1 MITPAP
7 PARQIPL
14 IHIVE
19 SDDLYLA
26 DQPDVLWFDVLRSL
40 DYHQFQAVAARYYE
54 CLYTFN
60 QQQKEQ
66 RIERR
71 ENPPAANPETQDQA
85 TKRLFEERATVDK
98 ESSAIYERP
107 EPETPWTSVLPRE
120 VAPGVTPLRWVG
132 RPAKCFFSML
142 YAFLGTTLAGE
153 RAEPQFVYQR
163 LIENPAFAR
172 TCGFTIRRP
181 GKTERQSDVPSLR
194 KLQQFDQLM
203 TANGLWGEVAL
214 NRVAANLRE
223 GKIEMEDTLVHD
235 TTHYHAYSSKQMVE
249 LPTSSHGDA
258 SQATS
263 SSEDSTASATPTRQP
278 VTVVQ
283 VGGGPVV
290 VGRIE
295 VARVPAGQAP
305 LVRASAVAKPAG
317 SSEDKTSAAATAVFS
332 NNTKTST
339 ENATTAPEKLQVA
352 QAKSSSAKKV
362 KAKRS
367 TKKTQTKK
375 KKRKSHPRTIK
386 NCRCPD
392 REHCDH
398 PWVSA
403 DLGAGT
409 VVKSPGRMYW
419 GHKASTLG
427 LANQEILLDAVA
439 MSDAASHDS
448 QSVVPHLDRL
458 FQRHPDLR
466 GHVKRL
472 LDDGAADDSKLKAT
486 VYETFGIEVL
496 APINP
501 RRRQPIRD
509 NLPRGIDHLT
519 PRGVPVCQ
527 AGYPFD
533 LLGFRKD
540 TERFLFQ
547 APQDTNG
554 QWVCQECPQRNSCY
568 RGDSKGRV
576 VTISPELVPWLDRDF
591 PQLSKRH
598 AKAMARRTSIERLHK
613 RMKFDLGDDR
623 LTKRGNS
630 EFQASLD
637 KTLFAMHVLLAHEC

>member
-367 TKKTQTKK
+367 TKKAQTKK

>member
-1 MITPAP
+1 
-7 PARQIPL
+7 
-14 IHIVE
+14 
-19 SDDLYLA
+19 
-26 DQPDVLWFDVLRSL
+26 
-40 DYHQFQAVAARYYE
+40 
-54 CLYTFN
+54 
-60 QQQKEQ
+60 
-66 RIERR
+66 
-71 ENPPAANPETQDQA
+71 
-85 TKRLFEERATVDK
+85 
-98 ESSAIYERP
+98 
-107 EPETPWTSVLPRE
+107 
-120 VAPGVTPLRWVG
+120 
-132 RPAKCFFSML
+132 
-142 YAFLGTTLAGE
+142 
-153 RAEPQFVYQR
+153 
-163 LIENPAFAR
+163 
-172 TCGFTIRRP
+172 
-181 GKTERQSDVPSLR
+181 
-194 KLQQFDQLM
+194 
-203 TANGLWGEVAL
+203 
-214 NRVAANLRE
+214 
-223 GKIEMEDTLVHD
+223 
-235 TTHYHAYSSKQMVE
+235 
-249 LPTSSHGDA
+249 
-258 SQATS
+258 
-263 SSEDSTASATPTRQP
+263 
-278 VTVVQ
+278 
-283 VGGGPVV
+283 
-290 VGRIE
+290 
-295 VARVPAGQAP
+295 
-305 LVRASAVAKPAG
+305 
-317 SSEDKTSAAATAVFS
+317 
-332 NNTKTST
+332 
-339 ENATTAPEKLQVA
+339 VA

-367 TKKTQTKK
+367 TKKAQTKK

>member
-1 MITPAP
+1 MVTLAP
-7 PARQIPL
+7 TTRQIPL

-19 SDDLYLA
+19 SDDLFLA

-40 DYHQFQAVAARYYE
+40 DYHQFQATAARYYE
-54 CLYTFN
+54 RLYTFN
-60 QQQKEQ
+60 LQQKEQ

-71 ENPPAANPETQDQA
+71 ENPPAPNPETQGQA
-85 TKRLFEERATVDK
+85 TRRLFEERATVDK
-98 ESSAIYERP
+98 KSPALYQRP
-107 EPETPWTSVLPRE
+107 EPETPLIRVLPRE
-120 VAPGVTPLRWVG
+120 VAPGVTPLRWAG

-142 YAFLGTTLAGE
+142 YAFLGTTLAGQ

-163 LIENPAFAR
+163 LVENPAFAR

-181 GKTERQSDVPSLR
+181 GKPERQSDVPSLR

-203 TANGLWGEVAL
+203 TANGLWEELAVD
-214 NRVAANLRE
+214 RVAANLRE
-223 GKIEMEDTLVHD
+223 GKVEMEDTLVHD

-249 LPTSSHGDA
+249 LAAPFDAEARQTPASNEDSPVPA
-258 SQATS
+258 SQS
-263 SSEDSTASATPTRQP
+263 SQP
-278 VTVVQ
+278 VPAVK

-295 VARVPAGQAP
+295 VVRVPAGQAP
-305 LVRASAVAKPAG
+305 LVRASAVAEPAG
-317 SSEDKTSAAATAVFS
+317 SSGDKTSAHDTAVSSSNSATALEKPQAAQ
-332 NNTKTST
+332 TKS
-339 ENATTAPEKLQVA
+339 
-352 QAKSSSAKKV
+352 AKSPPTKKV
-362 KAKRS
+362 KSKSPPAK
-367 TKKTQTKK
+367 KAKTKK
-375 KKRKSHPRTIK
+375 KKRKSHPRTTK
-386 NCRCPD
+386 NCRCQD
-392 REHCDH
+392 REDCDH
-398 PWVSA
+398 EWISA
-403 DLGAGT
+403 DLGTGT
-409 VVKSPGRMYW
+409 VVKGPGRMYW

-448 QSVVPHLDRL
+448 QSVVPHLNRL
-458 FQRHPDLR
+458 FSRHPDLR
-466 GHVKRL
+466 GQVKRL

-486 VYETFGIEVL
+486 VQETFGIEVL

-540 TERFLFQ
+540 TQRFLFQ
-547 APQDTNG
+547 APQDTHG
-554 QWVCQECPQRNSCY
+554 QSVCLECPQRTGCY
-568 RGDSKGRV
+568 RGVWKGRV
-576 VTISPELVPWLDRDF
+576 VTISPDRVPWLDRDF
-591 PQLSKRH
+591 PQLSKRY

-613 RMKFDLGDDR
+613 LMKFDLGDDR

-637 KTLFAMHVLLAHEC
+637 KTLFAMHVLLSHEC

>member
-40 DYHQFQAVAARYYE
+40 DYHQFQATAARYYE

-60 QQQKEQ
+60 LHQKEQ

-71 ENPPAANPETQDQA
+71 ENPPAANPETQSQA
-85 TKRLFEERATVDK
+85 TRRLFEERATVDK

-107 EPETPWTSVLPRE
+107 EPQAPLIRVLPRE
-120 VAPGVTPLRWVG
+120 VAPGVTPQRWAG

-163 LIENPAFAR
+163 LVENPAFAR

-181 GKTERQSDVPSLR
+181 GKAERQSDVPSLR

-203 TANGLWGEVAL
+203 TANGLWEELAL

-249 LPTSSHGDA
+249 LSTSRDVDVDA
-258 SQATS
+258 GKTPSL
-263 SSEDSTASATPTRQP
+263 SEDSSAPATPTSQP
-278 VTVVQ
+278 VTMVQ

-290 VGRIE
+290 VGRVE

-305 LVRASAVAKPAG
+305 LGRGSAAAKSVVSPG
-317 SSEDKTSAAATAVFS
+317 GKTSAAVAPA
-332 NNTKTST
+332 ST
-339 ENATTAPEKLQVA
+339 ENATTAPEKA
-352 QAKSSSAKKV
+352 QTAQPKSSSAKKV
-362 KAKRS
+362 KAKS
-367 TKKTQTKK
+367 AAKKAKTKK
-375 KKRKSHPRTIK
+375 KKRKSHPRTTK
-386 NCRCPD
+386 NCRCSD

-398 PWVSA
+398 EWVSA

-448 QSVVPHLDRL
+448 QSVVPHLNRL
-458 FQRHPDLR
+458 FTRHPELR
-466 GHVKRL
+466 DHVKRL
-472 LDDGAADDSKLKAT
+472 LDDGAADDSKLRAT
-486 VYETFGIEVL
+486 VQETFGIEVL

-509 NLPRGIDHLT
+509 NLPRGIDQLT

-547 APQDTNG
+547 APKDTNG
-554 QWVCQECPQRNSCY
+554 QWVCLECPHRTGCY

-591 PQLSKRH
+591 PQLSKRY

-637 KTLFAMHVLLAHEC
+637 KTLFAMHVLLAHES

>member
-7 PARQIPL
+7 LARQIPL

-26 DQPDVLWFDVLRSL
+26 DQPDVVWFDVLRSL
-40 DYHQFQAVAARYYE
+40 DYHQFQATAARYYE

-85 TKRLFEERATVDK
+85 TKRLFDERATVDK
-98 ESSAIYERP
+98 ESSAIYEQP
-107 EPETPWTSVLPRE
+107 EPETPLTCVLPRE

-223 GKIEMEDTLVHD
+223 GKIEKEDTLVHD

-249 LPTSSHGDA
+249 LPASSDSDVDA
-258 SQATS
+258 GKATS
-263 SSEDSTASATPTRQP
+263 SSEDSTAPATPTSQP
-278 VTVVQ
+278 VTVVP

-305 LVRASAVAKPAG
+305 LVRASA
-317 SSEDKTSAAATAVFS
+317 TATTVS
-332 NNTKTST
+332 TKNT
-339 ENATTAPEKLQVA
+339 ATAPEETQA
-352 QAKSSSAKKV
+352 ARAKSPSAKKAKKNSPSAK
-362 KAKRS
+362 KA
-367 TKKTQTKK
+367 KK
-375 KKRKSHPRTIK
+375 KKRKSHPRTTK
-386 NCRCPD
+386 NCRCSD

-398 PWVSA
+398 QWVSA

-427 LANQEILLDAVA
+427 LAHQEILLDAVA

-547 APQDTNG
+547 APQNANG
-554 QWVCQECPQRNSCY
+554 QWVCLECPQRTGCY

-637 KTLFAMHVLLAHEC
+637 KTLFAMHVLLAHES

>member
-295 VARVPAGQAP
+295 VARVPDGQAP

-367 TKKTQTKK
+367 TKKAQTKK

>member
-1 MITPAP
+1 MVTLAP
-7 PARQIPL
+7 TTRQIPL

-19 SDDLYLA
+19 SDDLFLA

-40 DYHQFQAVAARYYE
+40 DYHQFQATAARYYE
-54 CLYTFN
+54 RLYTFN
-60 QQQKEQ
+60 LQQKEQ

-71 ENPPAANPETQDQA
+71 ENPPAPNPETQGQA
-85 TKRLFEERATVDK
+85 TRRLFEERATVDK
-98 ESSAIYERP
+98 QSPALYQRP
-107 EPETPWTSVLPRE
+107 EPETPLIRVLPRE
-120 VAPGVTPLRWVG
+120 VAPGVTPLRWAG

-142 YAFLGTTLAGE
+142 YAFLGTTLAGQ

-163 LIENPAFAR
+163 LVENPAFAR

-181 GKTERQSDVPSLR
+181 GKPERQSDVPSLR

-203 TANGLWGEVAL
+203 TANGLWEELAVD
-214 NRVAANLRE
+214 RVAANLRE
-223 GKIEMEDTLVHD
+223 GKVEMEDTLVHD
-235 TTHYHAYSSKQMVE
+235 TTHYYAYSSKQMVE
-249 LPTSSHGDA
+249 LAAPFDAEARQTPASNEDSPVPA
-258 SQATS
+258 SQS
-263 SSEDSTASATPTRQP
+263 SQP
-278 VTVVQ
+278 VPVVK
-283 VGGGPVV
+283 VGGGPVG

-295 VARVPAGQAP
+295 VVRVPAGQTS
-305 LVRASAVAKPAG
+305 LVRASAVAELAG
-317 SSEDKTSAAATAVFS
+317 SSGDKTSADDTAVSSNNSATAL
-332 NNTKTST
+332 
-339 ENATTAPEKLQVA
+339 EKPQAA
-352 QAKSSSAKKV
+352 QAKPAKSPPAKKV
-362 KAKRS
+362 KSKSPPAK
-367 TKKTQTKK
+367 KAKTKK
-375 KKRKSHPRTIK
+375 KKRKSHPRTTK
-386 NCRCPD
+386 NCRCQD

-398 PWVSA
+398 EWISA

-409 VVKSPGRMYW
+409 VVKGPGRMYW

-448 QSVVPHLDRL
+448 QSVVPHLNRL
-458 FQRHPDLR
+458 FSRHPDLR
-466 GHVKRL
+466 GQVKRL

-486 VYETFGIEVL
+486 VQETFGIEVL

-540 TERFLFQ
+540 TQRFLFQ
-547 APQDTNG
+547 APQDTHG
-554 QWVCQECPQRNSCY
+554 QSVCLECPQRTGCY
-568 RGDSKGRV
+568 RGVWKGRV
-576 VTISPELVPWLDRDF
+576 VTISPDRVPWLDRDF
-591 PQLSKRH
+591 PQLSKRY

-613 RMKFDLGDDR
+613 LMKFDLGDDR

-637 KTLFAMHVLLAHEC
+637 KTLFAMHVLLSHEC

>member
-1 MITPAP
+1 MVTLAP
-7 PARQIPL
+7 TTRQIPL

-19 SDDLYLA
+19 SDDLFLA

-40 DYHQFQAVAARYYE
+40 DYHQFQATAARYYE
-54 CLYTFN
+54 RLYTFN

-71 ENPPAANPETQDQA
+71 ENPPAPNPETQGQA
-85 TKRLFEERATVDK
+85 TRRLFEERATVDK
-98 ESSAIYERP
+98 QSPALYQRP
-107 EPETPWTSVLPRE
+107 EPEAPLIRVLPRE
-120 VAPGVTPLRWVG
+120 VAPGVTPLRWAG

-142 YAFLGTTLAGE
+142 YAFLGTTLAGQ

-163 LIENPAFAR
+163 LVENPAFAR

-181 GKTERQSDVPSLR
+181 GKPERQSDVPSLR

-203 TANGLWGEVAL
+203 TANGLWEELAVD
-214 NRVAANLRE
+214 RVAANLRE
-223 GKIEMEDTLVHD
+223 GKVEMEDTLVHD
-235 TTHYHAYSSKQMVE
+235 TTHYYAYSSKQMVE
-249 LPTSSHGDA
+249 LAAPFDAEARQTPAANEDSPVPA
-258 SQATS
+258 SQS
-263 SSEDSTASATPTRQP
+263 SQP
-278 VTVVQ
+278 VPVVK
-283 VGGGPVV
+283 VNGGPVV

-295 VARVPAGQAP
+295 VVRVPAGQAP
-305 LVRASAVAKPAG
+305 LVRASAVAEPAG
-317 SSEDKTSAAATAVFS
+317 SSGDKTSADDTAVSS
-332 NNTKTST
+332 NNSV
-339 ENATTAPEKLQVA
+339 TALEKPQAA
-352 QAKSSSAKKV
+352 QAKSPPARKVKSKSPPAKK
-362 KAKRS
+362 AK
-367 TKKTQTKK
+367 TKK
-375 KKRKSHPRTIK
+375 KKRKSHPRTTK
-386 NCRCPD
+386 NCRCQD
-392 REHCDH
+392 REYCDH
-398 PWVSA
+398 EWISA

-409 VVKSPGRMYW
+409 VVKGPGRMYW

-448 QSVVPHLDRL
+448 QSVVPHLNRL
-458 FQRHPDLR
+458 FSRHPDLR
-466 GHVKRL
+466 GQVKRL

-486 VYETFGIEVL
+486 VQETFGIEVL

-540 TERFLFQ
+540 TQRFLFQ
-547 APQDTNG
+547 APQDTHG
-554 QWVCQECPQRNSCY
+554 QWVCLECPQRTGCY
-568 RGDSKGRV
+568 RGVWKGRV
-576 VTISPELVPWLDRDF
+576 VTISPDRVPWLDRDF
-591 PQLSKRH
+591 PQLSKRY

-613 RMKFDLGDDR
+613 LMKFDLGDDR

-630 EFQASLD
+630 EFQARLD
-637 KTLFAMHVLLAHEC
+637 KTLFAMHVLLSHEC

>member
-1 MITPAP
+1 MVTLAP
-7 PARQIPL
+7 STRQIPL

-19 SDDLYLA
+19 SDDLFLA
-26 DQPDVLWFDVLRSL
+26 DQPDVLWFGVLRSL
-40 DYHQFQAVAARYYE
+40 DYHQFQATAARYYE
-54 CLYTFN
+54 RLYTFN
-60 QQQKEQ
+60 LQQKEQ

-71 ENPPAANPETQDQA
+71 ENPPAPNPETQGQA
-85 TKRLFEERATVDK
+85 TRRLFEERATVDK
-98 ESSAIYERP
+98 KSPALYQRP
-107 EPETPWTSVLPRE
+107 EPETPLIRVLPRE
-120 VAPGVTPLRWVG
+120 VAPGVTPLRWAG

-142 YAFLGTTLAGE
+142 YAFLGTTLAGQ

-163 LIENPAFAR
+163 LVENPAFAR

-181 GKTERQSDVPSLR
+181 GKPERQSDVPSLR
-194 KLQQFDQLM
+194 KLQQFDQIM
-203 TANGLWGEVAL
+203 TANGLWEELAVD
-214 NRVAANLRE
+214 RVAANLRE
-223 GKIEMEDTLVHD
+223 GKVEMEDTLAHD

-249 LPTSSHGDA
+249 LAAPFDAEARQTPASNEDSPVPA
-258 SQATS
+258 SQS
-263 SSEDSTASATPTRQP
+263 SQP
-278 VTVVQ
+278 VPAVK
-283 VGGGPVV
+283 VGGGPVA

-295 VARVPAGQAP
+295 VVQVPAGQAP
-305 LVRASAVAKPAG
+305 LVRASAVAEPAG
-317 SSEDKTSAAATAVFS
+317 SSGDKTSADDTAVSSNNSATAL
-332 NNTKTST
+332 
-339 ENATTAPEKLQVA
+339 EKPQAA
-352 QAKSSSAKKV
+352 QAKSPPTKKVKSKSPSAKK
-362 KAKRS
+362 AK
-367 TKKTQTKK
+367 TKK
-375 KKRKSHPRTIK
+375 KKRKSHPRTTK
-386 NCRCPD
+386 NCRCQD

-398 PWVSA
+398 EWISA

-409 VVKSPGRMYW
+409 VVKGPGRMYW

-448 QSVVPHLDRL
+448 QSVVPHLNRL
-458 FQRHPDLR
+458 FSRHPDLR
-466 GHVKRL
+466 GQVKRL

-486 VYETFGIEVL
+486 VQETFGIEVL

-540 TERFLFQ
+540 TQRFLFQ
-547 APQDTNG
+547 APQDTHG
-554 QWVCQECPQRNSCY
+554 QSVCLECPQRPGCY
-568 RGDSKGRV
+568 RGVWKGRV
-576 VTISPELVPWLDRDF
+576 VTISPDRVPWLDRDF
-591 PQLSKRH
+591 PQLSKRY

-613 RMKFDLGDDR
+613 LMKFDLGDDR

-637 KTLFAMHVLLAHEC
+637 KTLFAMHVLLSHEC

>member
-1 MITPAP
+1 
-7 PARQIPL
+7 
-14 IHIVE
+14 
-19 SDDLYLA
+19 
-26 DQPDVLWFDVLRSL
+26 
-40 DYHQFQAVAARYYE
+40 
-54 CLYTFN
+54 
-60 QQQKEQ
+60 
-66 RIERR
+66 
-71 ENPPAANPETQDQA
+71 
-85 TKRLFEERATVDK
+85 
-98 ESSAIYERP
+98 
-107 EPETPWTSVLPRE
+107 
-120 VAPGVTPLRWVG
+120 
-132 RPAKCFFSML
+132 
-142 YAFLGTTLAGE
+142 
-153 RAEPQFVYQR
+153 
-163 LIENPAFAR
+163 
-172 TCGFTIRRP
+172 
-181 GKTERQSDVPSLR
+181 
-194 KLQQFDQLM
+194 
-203 TANGLWGEVAL
+203 
-214 NRVAANLRE
+214 
-223 GKIEMEDTLVHD
+223 
-235 TTHYHAYSSKQMVE
+235 
-249 LPTSSHGDA
+249 
-258 SQATS
+258 
-263 SSEDSTASATPTRQP
+263 
-278 VTVVQ
+278 VVQ

-290 VGRIE
+290 VGRIK

-305 LVRASAVAKPAG
+305 LGRASAAAKPAG
-317 SSEDKTSAAATAVFS
+317 SSGDKTSVAETAVP
-332 NNTKTST
+332 TDKATTST
-339 ENATTAPEKLQVA
+339 ENTTTAWEKPQA
-352 QAKSSSAKKV
+352 TQAKSSSAKKV
-362 KAKRS
+362 KAKS
-367 TKKTQTKK
+367 SAKKTKTKK
-375 KKRKSHPRTIK
+375 KKRKSHPRTTK

-398 PWVSA
+398 EWVSA

-427 LANQEILLDAVA
+427 LAHQEILLDAVA

-448 QSVVPHLDRL
+448 QSLVPHLDRL

-472 LDDGAADDSKLKAT
+472 LDDGAADDAKLKAT
-486 VYETFGIEVL
+486 VHETFGIEVL

-554 QWVCQECPQRNSCY
+554 QWVCLECPQRIGCY

-613 RMKFDLGDDR
+613 LMKFDLGDDR

-637 KTLFAMHVLLAHEC
+637 KTLFAMHVLLAHES

>member
-1 MITPAP
+1 MITVAP

-40 DYHQFQAVAARYYE
+40 DYHQFQATAARYYE

-60 QQQKEQ
+60 QQQKKQ
-66 RIERR
+66 RVERR
-71 ENPPAANPETQDQA
+71 ENPPAANPETQSQA
-85 TKRLFEERATVDK
+85 TRRLFEERATVDK
-98 ESSAIYERP
+98 QSSAIYEPP
-107 EPETPWTSVLPRE
+107 EPETPLTCVLPWE

-142 YAFLGTTLAGE
+142 YAFVGTTLAGE
-153 RAEPQFVYQR
+153 RAEPQFVYKR
-163 LIENPAFAR
+163 LVENPAFAR

-194 KLQQFDQLM
+194 KLQQFDQIM
-203 TANGLWGEVAL
+203 TANGLWEEVAL

-223 GKIEMEDTLVHD
+223 GKIEKEDTLVHD

-249 LPTSSHGDA
+249 LPASSDADA
-258 SQATS
+258 SKTALP
-263 SSEDSTASATPTRQP
+263 SEDSAATATTTSRD
-278 VTVVQ
+278 VTVVK

-290 VGRIE
+290 VGRVE
-295 VARVPAGQAP
+295 VARVPPGHAP
-305 LVRASAVAKPAG
+305 LAKASAAAKPAG
-317 SSEDKTSAAATAVFS
+317 SPGDKTSAAATAVSS
-332 NNTKTST
+332 NNT
-339 ENATTAPEKLQVA
+339 ATAPKKTAVA
-352 QAKSSSAKKV
+352 RAKSPSAKK
-362 KAKRS
+362 KR
-367 TKKTQTKK
+367 
-375 KKRKSHPRTIK
+375 RKSHPRTTK
-386 NCRCPD
+386 NCRCQD

-398 PWVSA
+398 EWVSA

-472 LDDGAADDSKLKAT
+472 LDDGAADDSKLKVT
-486 VYETFGIEVL
+486 VHETFGIEVL

-501 RRRQPIRD
+501 RRRKPIRD

-554 QWVCQECPQRNSCY
+554 QWVCLECPQRNGCY

-576 VTISPELVPWLDRDF
+576 VTISPQLVPWLDRDF

-613 RMKFDLGDDR
+613 LMKFDLGDDR
-623 LTKRGNS
+623 LTKRGNR

-637 KTLFAMHVLLAHEC
+637 KTLFAMHLLLAHEC